1 MLYEGHLTGKDF
13 KFAIIVSR
21 FNELIS
27 QKLQDGAMDALI
39 RHGIKEEDIDIFKVP
54 GSFEIPYL
62 CKKIAEKKKHDA
74 IVTLGTVIRGETPH
88 FEYVAAEVSKGI
100 ANVSL
105 QYDVPITFGIVTADT
120 VEQAIDRAGLKH
132 GNKGFEV
139 AKTAIEM
146 VNLVKKI

>member
-1 MLYEGHLTGKDF
+1 MQVFLSYF
-13 KFAIIVSR
+13 KICF
-21 FNELIS
+21 FLIKS
-27 QKLQDGAMDALI
+27 N
-39 RHGIKEEDIDIFKVP
+39 
-54 GSFEIPYL
+54 
-62 CKKIAEKKKHDA
+62 
-74 IVTLGTVIRGETPH
+74 
-88 FEYVAAEVSKGI
+88 SKGI